1 LASSLFA
8 QLGLKEGDLVKV
20 SQDALSVVMP
30 ATEEKG
36 LADGVVRVSA
46 GTVASTQLGAM
57 FGLLT
62 VERA

>member
-1 LASSLFA
+1 M
-8 QLGLKEGDLVKV
+8 KV
-20 SQDALSVVMP
+20 TQSGVSVTLP

-46 GTVASTQLGAM
+46 ATVASAQLGAM

>member
-1 LASSLFA
+1 M
-8 QLGLKEGDLVKV
+8 
-20 SQDALSVVMP
+20 SVTLP

-46 GTVASTQLGAM
+46 ATIASAQLGAM